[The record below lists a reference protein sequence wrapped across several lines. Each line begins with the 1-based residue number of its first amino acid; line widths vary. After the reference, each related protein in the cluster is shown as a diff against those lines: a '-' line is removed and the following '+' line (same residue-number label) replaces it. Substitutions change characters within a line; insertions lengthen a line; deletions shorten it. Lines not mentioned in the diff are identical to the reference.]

1 MDTFLASANESAA
14 WTNLS
19 KPANVASFGALA
31 DGAGALTNDGF
42 GVLSYGAPALDVSIA
57 PTWTGQ
63 HTWASGSITTSK
75 PLAITQTWNAG
86 GVTFNSL
93 LVNITDTA
101 SAAASLLMDL
111 QVGGSSKFKV
121 SKAGNVTTPGSLAF
135 GSSGGCKFS
144 ESGWLV
150 TFAQDSGYLQFNNG
164 GNLVANVTSQGL
176 LVSGAYS
183 LCGGLPNV
191 ENAFLNSP
199 AAATWQLGKNA
210 AGVTNQLLKGPDRI
224 TSDGVGGN
232 LTIAGGKNR
241 GANAGGSVIF
251 QTSPSAGAGVTGTLT
266 TRMSISGGGIIN
278 MAGLPT
284 SSAGLTTGDLWN
296 NSGVLNVVP

>member
-1 MDTFLASANESAA
+1 MPDLTLASFMDTFLASANESAA

-31 DGAGALTNDGF
+31 NANGVLKNDGA
-42 GVLSYGAPALDVSIA
+42 GVLSYLGTTEGGNGISDSGKIPLYSSDGGLCATLALVAKGNGSDPGFMQLWSADNSKIGQLDFDGADLANWLLRGTGGSETIAFLSDLANPSASVGLSAVNGVAATFMRSDAAPALDVGIA

-86 GVTFNSL
+86 EVTFNSL

-121 SKAGNVTTPGSLAF
+121 SKAGNVTTPGSL
-135 GSSGGCKFS
+135 
-144 ESGWLV
+144 
-150 TFAQDSGYLQFNNG
+150 
-164 GNLVANVTSQGL
+164 
-176 LVSGAYS
+176 
-183 LCGGLPNV
+183 
-191 ENAFLNSP
+191 
-199 AAATWQLGKNA
+199 
-210 AGVTNQLLKGPDRI
+210 
-224 TSDGVGGN
+224 VGGN
-232 LTIAGGKNR
+232 LTIAGG
-241 GANAGGSVIF
+241 
-251 QTSPSAGAGVTGTLT
+251 
-266 TRMSISGGGIIN
+266 IN

-284 SSAGLTTGDLWN
+284 SSAGLTTGDIWN
-296 NSGVLNVVP
+296 NEGVLNVVP